1 MGRGG
6 VRWLLGSLL
15 LVVSGA
21 SEAGPSAA
29 CRRFDVP
36 AQPLATALIA
46 FGRQAD
52 VQVLTDGAAVA
63 RVRSPGIRGC
73 LDARA
78 ALAGLLR
85 GSGLEYTFTGT
96 ATVAV
101 TPIATPSPAPG
112 RGVAPARELAP
123 VEADAMVARDRGFLA
138 VLTSTASREDAALID
153 VPQSVSVVTRD
164 LMDAQQAQS
173 VADVV
178 RNVAGVQAIDGATG
192 LPSFQIRGFYTGNG
206 LIDGMP
212 SSIAGSGDFPPLIGL
227 DRVEVFKGPQSI
239 LGDTT
244 GNTFG
249 GLLNVTLKQPRSRP
263 AHLLQYA
270 LDDDGQASVGV
281 DLTGPLSGYP
291 GFDYRLVAYGGYAD
305 HSAQGYRNRRS
316 GYLAPSLA
324 WQDERTRL
332 VVGAQRIANRLPTP
346 DHLVLLGDRLSQ
358 ASPFG
363 LLPGHPGDYASYRTS
378 RLYYLLDRQLDAR
391 WSWRSRGQYVSQRNA
406 SSAWTLA
413 DPQPDGQVL
422 AVAQQYRYGDAYDSL
437 QNDLV
442 GTFTTAA
449 TEHTVTLG
457 LDYARARVGHI
468 EDRIGLY
475 GNAPFDLYGGIA
487 LPPAASVLTP
497 ADDSPQP
504 GSPWQTDTGLFVQDQ
519 WAIGEHW
526 NLVGTAR
533 RSAYEVIATDP
544 QGRTVQ
550 LHRSRWVPDAGLAYK
565 PSPGITLY
573 ASMASGFQ
581 SLSYLGSDGRLLPPA
596 LSRQVEAG
604 AKFELFDQQAR
615 LTLAAY
621 RIRLDH
627 SYLLVSAQQP
637 GFASLGPGQTNRG
650 AEVELVGR
658 LAAGLDASLNYT
670 NARIA
675 NRDGTAAPGAPRQ
688 RLDLWLDYRFQGV
701 RLQGWGIGGGVR
713 ARSRSLGQSSDF
725 STWYRVPGQA
735 ELDFA
740 LSYRAPRWRVTL
752 GAGNLLARRLYAA
765 DFDETF
771 IPLRTRTRLRLT
783 GSYDF

>member
-1 MGRGG
+1 MGRDWA
-6 VRWLLGSLL
+6 RWLLGSLL
-15 LVVSGA
+15 LVMSGA
-21 SEAGPSAA
+21 GKAGSPDV

-46 FGRQAD
+46 FGRQANL
-52 VQVLTDGAAVA
+52 QVLTDGAAVA
-63 RVRSPGIRGC
+63 RVRSPGVRGC
-73 LDARA
+73 LPPQV
-78 ALAGLLR
+78 ALADLLR
-85 GSGLEYTFTGT
+85 GTGLGFAFSGA

-101 TPIATPSPAPG
+101 TPLATRPASRPAPL
-112 RGVAPARELAP
+112 PTRELAP
-123 VEADAMVARDRGFLA
+123 VETDAMVARDRGFLA
-138 VLTSTASREDAALID
+138 MLTSTAARDDAALID

-192 LPSFQIRGFYTGNG
+192 LPSFRIRGFYTGNG

-212 SSIAGSGDFPPLIGL
+212 SSIAGSGDFPPLFGL

-249 GLLNVTLKQPRSRP
+249 GLLNVTLKQPQARS
-263 AHLLQYA
+263 AHTLHYA
-270 LDDDGQASVGV
+270 FDGDGQSGLGV
-281 DLTGPLSGYP
+281 NLTGPLPGYP
-291 GFDYRLVAYGGYAD
+291 ALDYRLVAYGDYAD

-316 GYLAPSLA
+316 GYLAPSIA

-332 VVGAQRIANRLPTP
+332 VVGYQRIANRLPMP
-346 DHLVLLGDRLSQ
+346 DHLVLLGGTLSR
-358 ASPFG
+358 ASPFAV
-363 LLPGHPGDYASYRTS
+363 LPGHPGDYASYRTS
-378 RLYYLLDRQLDAR
+378 RFYYLLDRQLDAR
-391 WSWRSRGQYVSQRNA
+391 WTWRSRGQYVEQRNA

-413 DPQPDGQVL
+413 DPQADGQVL
-422 AVAQQYRYGDAYDSL
+422 AIAQQYRYGDAYDSL
-437 QNDLV
+437 QNDLI
-442 GTFTTAA
+442 GTFATAA

-457 LDYARARVGHI
+457 VDYARARVGHI

-475 GNAPFDLYGGIA
+475 GDAYFNLLGGVT
-487 LPPAASVLTP
+487 LPPASSILSP
-497 ADDSPQP
+497 ADDQPQP
-504 GSPWQTDTGLFVQDQ
+504 GSPWQTDTGVFVQDQ
-519 WAIGEHW
+519 WAIGERW
-526 NLVGTAR
+526 TIMATAR
-533 RSAYEVIATDP
+533 RSAYEVIATDARG
-544 QGRTVQ
+544 QNER
-550 LHRSRWVPDAGLAYK
+550 LHRARWVPDAGVAFK
-565 PSPGITLY
+565 PSPSSTVY
-573 ASMASGFQ
+573 ASIASGFQ
-581 SLSYLGSDGRLLPPA
+581 SLSYLGGDGHLLPPA

-604 AKFELFDQQAR
+604 AKFELFDQRAR

-637 GFASLGPGQTNRG
+637 GFASLGPGQVNRG

-658 LAAGLDASLNYT
+658 IADGLDASVNYT
-670 NARIA
+670 QAHIA

-688 RLDLWLDYRFQGV
+688 RLDLWLDYRFQRA
-701 RLQGWGIGGGVR
+701 RLRGWGLGGGVR

-735 ELDFA
+735 ELDLA
-740 LSYRAPRWRVTL
+740 LSYRGPRWRMTL
-752 GAGNLLARRLYAA
+752 GASNLLGRRLYAA

-771 IPLRTRTRLRLT
+771 VPLRTRTRLRLS